1 MLNARF
7 LKHQL
12 YGHQLPVPGYD
23 HYVKLTPAAGRVLE
37 AVSGF
42 VCPMYNGN
50 QVVICLELYDFSKLH
65 VYDMICR

>member
-42 VCPMYNGN
+42 VCPMYNWKSGGDLFGT
-50 QVVICLELYDFSKLH
+50 V
-65 VYDMICR
+65 